1 MKVKFICNRL
11 REKTLFPL
19 VNKQCSKSSS
29 TNQLSRSG
37 EVTNSLVACFCARCQ
52 WREKFW
58 KSSFTKWPELGMYL
72 PSQVRTQN
80 ASRVLQK
87 WTKIIWNLRAITTTN
102 TQTVKDLTEGEK
114 QKNAKS
120 LEVLFAV
127 LLRADHLAKSYH
139 GKCHSLFV
147 KGLKILVFITGKER
161 QKGKAAKVSLWVA

>member
-1 MKVKFICNRL
+1 MSSNYARQVFRGNAAIVQKLATQFELYGLLLLVKEKNLSFGRTWWGKMKVKFICNRL

-58 KSSFTKWPELGMYL
+58 KSGFTKWPELGMYL

-120 LEVLFAV
+120 
-127 LLRADHLAKSYH
+127 
-139 GKCHSLFV
+139 
-147 KGLKILVFITGKER
+147 
-161 QKGKAAKVSLWVA
+161 